1 MRPGYSGVAIYSK
14 RKPDR
19 VITGFGVQ
27 EFDSEGRYLEFQFG
41 RLSVVSLYLPS
52 GSAGPERQASKF
64 RFLDAFLP
72 YLKKLGRRDR
82 DYVLCGDINIAH
94 REIDLKNW
102 KSNRKNSG
110 FLPEERAWLDRV
122 FGELKWVDAFR
133 EVDPRPEQYTWWS
146 NRGQARAKNVG
157 WRIDYQI
164 ASRSLAGRA
173 RAASIYRDPLV
184 LRPRAAHDG
193 LRAVKAWA
201 AVKPYLEKESLAAFF
216 VGVSSG
222 FPYAMIG
229 ATLTTRLAQDGID
242 KRTVTAFTLAFL
254 VYNLKV
260 FWAWIVDGVRIP
272 LLGRLG
278 QRVSWLLLAGAAV
291 IAAVVNLA
299 LVDPA
304 ASIQATVIAAVLVGI
319 AGATYDIVIDAYRIE
334 TLKPSP
340 ARRRVGHVAVRLAH
354 RLGRGGRAR
363 AGGRGT
369 HGLGCGL
376 YRLRGIRPAGDA
388 DRADRRRAR
397 AARRDREEGPG
408 GRLELDRRAVRG
420 VPAADRR
427 LARAAVHPRAQDR
440 RHARAADR
448 PPAVQRPWR
457 TPTTRSRCTTSGS
470 VSGRSW
476 PASSSAASS
485 TRSWAR
491 SVRCCSRWC

>member
-1 MRPGYSGVAIYSK
+1 MNSFWCERMQVLAPVRIMAASVAGPACASSHSTATVSAPRPARGCSSGCRRRAPTSSACRRPRRRNTSSATTASGRPAITAAYFDAKRPGYSGVAIYSK

-19 VITGFGVQ
+19 VITGFGVP
-27 EFDSEGRYLEFQFG
+27 EFDHEGRYLEFQFG

-52 GSAGPERQASKF
+52 GSAGPERQASKY

-173 RAASIYRDPLV
+173 RAASIYRDSLV

-193 LRAVKAWA
+193 LRAVKAWG

-222 FPYAMIG
+222 FP
-229 ATLTTRLAQDGID
+229 
-242 KRTVTAFTLAFL
+242 
-254 VYNLKV
+254 
-260 FWAWIVDGVRIP
+260 VR
-272 LLGRLG
+272 
-278 QRVSWLLLAGAAV
+278 
-291 IAAVVNLA
+291 
-299 LVDPA
+299 D
-304 ASIQATVIAAVLVGI
+304 
-319 AGATYDIVIDAYRIE
+319 
-334 TLKPSP
+334 
-340 ARRRVGHVAVRLAH
+340 
-354 RLGRGGRAR
+354 
-363 AGGRGT
+363 
-369 HGLGCGL
+369 
-376 YRLRGIRPAGDA
+376 
-388 DRADRRRAR
+388 
-397 AARRDREEGPG
+397 
-408 GRLELDRRAVRG
+408 
-420 VPAADRR
+420 
-427 LARAAVHPRAQDR
+427 DR
-440 RHARAADR
+440 RHADDATRAGRHRQADHHRVHARLPGLQPEGVLGLDRRRRAHSAAR
-448 PPAVQRPWR
+448 PARPARVLAAARR
-457 TPTTRSRCTTSGS
+457 RRRRSR
-470 VSGRSW
+470 RS
-476 PASSSAASS
+476 
-485 TRSWAR
+485 
-491 SVRCCSRWC
+491 